1 MNPFMILARWFWV
14 VFILFTIVHAVLL
27 RSRAQRHIRENP
39 DLADGYTTL
48 IRGFVFWCN
57 IPWVVMGI
65 GTLFGGVPTMFD
77 FFRPREGNPFVLAFF
92 GSLVFLWIMGTF
104 WILFRGGA
112 EMLVKHPGFFNVDFK
127 SPLMLKLFWLLC
139 LAAGIVGIITFFA
152 MDAPMPTLGPNAV
165 R

>member
-1 MNPFMILARWFWV
+1 MNPFVILARWFWV
-14 VFILFTIVHAVLL
+14 VFILLTIVHAVLL
-27 RSRAQRHIRENP
+27 RFRAQRHIRENP

-77 FFRPREGNPFVLAFF
+77 FMRPRDGNPFVLAFF
-92 GSLVFLWIMGTF
+92 GSIFLLYIMGTF
-104 WILFRGGA
+104 WLLFRGGA
-112 EMLVKHPGFFNVDFK
+112 EMLIKHPGFIGGDFK
-127 SPLMLKLFWLLC
+127 NPLMLKLVWLLC
-139 LAAGIVGIITFFA
+139 LTGGIIGIITFFT
-152 MDAPMPTLGPNAV
+152 MDVPALPVGANAI